1 MRLLQFTDTHL
12 LGSPGPLVRGVETGV
27 TLRRCI
33 AHANRRHPTPRALLL
48 TGDLVQDDTAGYARV
63 REQFAG
69 ARVPVHCL
77 PGNHDSP
84 GDLRRELAGPPFVH
98 DFASRYDGWLI
109 LMLDSTVAGANHGHL
124 PATQLTQLDQAL
136 AANAGAFAL
145 VCLHHHPVP
154 HGCRWLDELM
164 LDNADEL
171 FARLARHPGVR
182 GLLWGHAHQ
191 SLDDTRGDIRL
202 MGTPSTCM
210 QFTPQSDVFAIDSR
224 PPAYRW
230 LLLGDD
236 GSLDTGVEWVAAD
249 D

>member
-12 LGSPGPLVRGVETGV
+12 LGSPGPLVRGVETDV
-27 TLRRCI
+27 TLGRCI
-33 AHANRRHPTPRALLL
+33 AHARRRYPSPRALLL
-48 TGDLVQDDTAGYARV
+48 TGDLVQDDPGGYARV
-63 REQFAG
+63 REQFAD
-69 ARVPVHCL
+69 AKVPVHCL

-84 GDLRRELAGPPFVH
+84 AELRRELAGPPFVH
-98 DFASRYDGWLI
+98 VLASRYDDWLI

-124 PATQLTQLDQAL
+124 PAAELARLDRAL
-136 AANAGAFAL
+136 AASSDAFAL

-164 LDNADEL
+164 LDNAEEL
-171 FARLARHPGVR
+171 FALLARHPGVR

-191 SLDDTRGDIRL
+191 SQDGMRGGIRL

-230 LLLGDD
+230 LLLEDD

>member
-12 LGSPGPLVRGVETGV
+12 LGSPGPLVRGVETDV
-27 TLRRCI
+27 TLGRCI
-33 AHANRRHPTPRALLL
+33 AHAHRRHPSPRALLL
-48 TGDLVQDDTAGYARV
+48 TGDLVQDDPGGYARV
-63 REQFAG
+63 RTHFAG
-69 ARVPVHCL
+69 AGVPVHCL
-77 PGNHDSP
+77 PGNHDTP
-84 GDLRRELAGPPFVH
+84 GDLRRELASPPFVH
-98 DFASRYDGWLI
+98 DFANRYDSWLV

-124 PATQLTQLDQAL
+124 ATAELGRLDRAL
-136 AANAGAFAL
+136 AESPDAFAL

-164 LDNADEL
+164 LDNAEKL
-171 FARLARHPGVR
+171 FALLVRHPRVR

-191 SLDDTRGDIRL
+191 SLDDRRGQIRL

-236 GSLDTGVEWVAAD
+236 GNLDTGIEWVAAND
-249 D
+249 